1 MAEATELFQNYA
13 PTLSHDYADIAGV
26 TASFSPLVHHYF
38 PHPLYDLHYLPNTPY
53 GCSPYLPSEKSILRN
68 SYIVVKRGEC
78 TFYEKTIHAQ
88 DAGARAVIVVS
99 DEDHL
104 FQPAIPSENA
114 LEEVNITCLLVTKE
128 SGDIIE
134 RALEDAGKN
143 EIQEGVIENVISDE
157 GNGESETKAS
167 LLPPET
173 NMGSVVVG
181 NDFYLAI
188 YDHIVHN
195 IKLNLNG
202 Q

>member
-1 MAEATELFQNYA
+1 M
-13 PTLSHDYADIAGV
+13 
-26 TASFSPLVHHYF
+26 
-38 PHPLYDLHYLPNTPY
+38 
-53 GCSPYLPSEKSILRN
+53 
-68 SYIVVKRGEC
+68 VKRGEC
-78 TFYEKTIHAQ
+78 TFYEKAIHAQ

-99 DEDHL
+99 DENYL

-114 LEEVNITCLLVTKE
+114 LEEVSITCLLVTKE

-134 RALEDAGKN
+134 RVLEGAGKN
-143 EIQEGVIENVISDE
+143 EMHEMQEGVTENVVSDE
-157 GNGESETKAS
+157 GDRESEIKAT

-173 NMGSVVVG
+173 DLGSVVG
-181 NDFYLAI
+181 STFQLAI